1 MTQIIQ
7 EGDHFILIDRYAR
20 GMEIITYTEPVAN
33 PDSATEFDDVEE
45 AQEMLNELMRLGNDV
60 SKLKIVD
67 KEKLEEE
74 IKQKAKEAADA
85 YIKQLREKYKNA
97 TEEEKENIKEL
108 VRQLYGD
115 DAAEKCNEF
124 FEGE

>member
-7 EGDHFILIDRYAR
+7 EGNHFILIDRYAR

-74 IKQKAKEAADA
+74 IKQKAREAADA
-85 YIKQLREKYKNA
+85 YIKKLKEEYKNA

-115 DAAEKCNEF
+115 DAAEKYNEF